1 MSKTITSDNF
11 NASKLSVSAIKI
23 NEKTGAKSCYLNY
36 EGGRVLVQTAIEL
49 RSPFGLN
56 TFTGMAGEK
65 ADNPD
70 YSVDLSLDGYLTE
83 GTDTANYYNMIRGFE
98 EYVVKEGVKNGLTWF
113 KDDDLTERDVS
124 KKFISTVKFQ
134 KDKVTGKP
142 KDYPPTQ
149 KVKLNL
155 TGKPEMCTKF
165 YDENGRQLTKPAKEL
180 LGKGARLTCILQC
193 GGVWFTGTTQFGLTW
208 RVTQVV
214 VHSSGEAAPADFA
227 FVGFKRS
234 AAAGAGGGGGGGAAA
249 ATIDDAEE
257 EVALGG
263 AAAAMMPSG
272 VHAVEQHSR
281 QTHNPM
287 ADVEVPEGDGDG
299 EEVEPQIVPKKPI
312 TKKKLTIGKK

>member
-1 MSKTITSDNF
+1 MSKVITSENF

-36 EGGRVLVQTAIEL
+36 EGGRILVQTAIEL

-56 TFTGMAGEK
+56 IFTGMAGEK

-70 YSVDLSLDGYLTE
+70 YSIDLSLDGYLTE
-83 GTDTANYYNMIRGFE
+83 GTDTANYYNLIRSFE
-98 EYVVKEGVKNGLTWF
+98 DYAVKEGVKNGLAWF

-124 KKFISTVKFQ
+124 KKFISTIKFQ

-165 YDENGRQLTKPAKEL
+165 YDTEGRPLNKPAKEL
-180 LGKGARLTCILQC
+180 LGKGSKLTCILQC

-208 RVTQVV
+208 RVAQVI
-214 VHSSGEAAPADFA
+214 VHTSGEAAPADFA
-227 FVGFKRS
+227 FVGFKRTG
-234 AAAGAGGGGGGGAAA
+234 AAAGAGGGGGGGAAPPTFDNQIDDEAEA
-249 ATIDDAEE
+249 ATLMSA
-257 EVALGG
+257 VMP
-263 AAAAMMPSG
+263 AAAPAPP
-272 VHAVEQHSR
+272 Q
-281 QTHNPM
+281 HNPM
-287 ADVEVPEGDGDG
+287 ADVEVPEGDG

>member
-83 GTDTANYYNMIRGFE
+83 GTDAANYYNMIRGFE

-227 FVGFKRS
+227 FVGFKR
-234 AAAGAGGGGGGGAAA
+234 AAAGAGGGGGAAA
-249 ATIDDAEE
+249 AAVIENTIDDAEE
-257 EVALGG
+257 EAALGS
-263 AAAAMMPSG
+263 AAAAMMPS
-272 VHAVEQHSR
+272 Q
-281 QTHNPM
+281 HNPM
-287 ADVEVPEGDGDG
+287 ADVEVPEGDG